1 MGLFKRRAPRAEVPP
16 AVVAALELAKGERV
30 LAFGVDDNTGAFV
43 VATTF
48 CLAVVSLA
56 VVESAV
62 VTSNVAPATAKTSTA
77 KTSTA
82 GSSTAE
88 TSTAETSTVTPATA
102 RTSTAKTSTAMPA
115 TAATATAATA
125 TVVRTLRRRWL
136 SVDAGAWEP
145 ETATLTVTW
154 AEGGRGAQWS
164 FRDQETL
171 LPETLRERVQASV
184 VIATRLTLGD
194 RRNGRVAIRQD
205 FATRELISQTILGR
219 YTRADD
225 PEVQAHV
232 QAALAHLRDQVGL
245 PA

>member
-1 MGLFKRRAPRAEVPP
+1 MGLFNRRAPHAEMPP
-16 AVVAALELAKGERV
+16 AVIAALALAKGERV
-30 LAFGVDDNTGAFV
+30 LAFGVDDNTDRYV
-43 VATTF
+43 VATTYA
-48 CLAVVSLA
+48 LAVVTQPL
-56 VVESAV
+56 E
-62 VTSNVAPATAKTSTA
+62 APATTQTTTSTTTVVTPE
-77 KTSTA
+77 KPTA
-82 GSSTAE
+82 G
-88 TSTAETSTVTPATA
+88 
-102 RTSTAKTSTAMPA
+102 
-115 TAATATAATA
+115 
-125 TVVRTLRRRWL
+125 RTLRRRWL

-145 ETATLTVTW
+145 DTATLTVTW
-154 AEGGRGAQWS
+154 ADGGRGAQWS
-164 FRDQETL
+164 FRDQETR

-205 FATRELISQTILGR
+205 FATRELIPQTILGR